1 MLSLNTVVDQVVADL
16 RDRPVLARWAHK
28 NADRVMDL
36 ARSALLTYALQY
48 PHIEIPTRFG
58 GKPSLQWHADG
69 LNRIDLTGE
78 YTPETAPVKGYTVP
92 INTVIRL
99 AKNPRR
105 FVVVHIDPFGDLKL
119 AALSGP
125 LKSAQQRGRYYLGS
139 VGPSPLWV
147 VDDDQSVQFTGPEA
161 DALWANYAD
170 SLKFYYDN
178 IALKPLIAPKQGSW
192 VEPAALLAL
201 VRDRKAAK
209 MQAESG
215 E

>member
-16 RDRPVLARWAHK
+16 RDRPALARWAQE
-28 NADRVMDL
+28 NEERVMDL

-58 GKPSLQWHADG
+58 GKPSLQGHADF

-78 YTPETAPVKGYTVP
+78 HTPETAPIKGYTVP
-92 INTVIRL
+92 INTVMRL

-105 FVVVHIDPFGDLKL
+105 FAVVHIDSIGGFTL
-119 AALSGP
+119 AALSGSP
-125 LKSAQQRGRYYLGS
+125 KSATQKGQYYLGS
-139 VGPSPLWV
+139 VGPSPRWV

-170 SLKFYYDN
+170 LLKFYYDN
-178 IALKPLIAPKQGSW
+178 VALKSLIAPRRGSW

>member
-16 RDRPVLARWAHK
+16 RDRPALARWAQE
-28 NADRVMDL
+28 NEERVMDL

-58 GKPSLQWHADG
+58 GKPSLQWHADF

-78 YTPETAPVKGYTVP
+78 HTPETSPTKAYTVP

-105 FVVVHIDPFGDLKL
+105 FVVVHIAPFGDLKL
-119 AALSGP
+119 AALSGS

-139 VGPSPLWV
+139 VGPSPRWV

-161 DALWANYAD
+161 DVLWANYAD